1 MFPSGACLCSDVCG
15 SCVVRRTLGGWEIL
29 TSPFGPWAFA
39 SSQMYIEADGAG
51 LVFAG
56 PLLRGPG
63 LLWLQG
69 WARVPW
75 GSCPASPGLWAA
87 AAVANAC
94 PGGSW
99 SQDPPPR
106 SREQAPAGRGKGCE
120 SPSTELP
127 RRGWGVLRRGRGAWL
142 QAGPRW
148 AAEGQR
154 APHPWRQVEIQTPSP
169 VWAPGALPSPPH
181 EAGRACLRGVRVGQ
195 VPRTERRGV
204 NHFPAWPP
212 AALPPPKL
220 PGSPWHLSLDHQG
233 WRGPH

>member
-1 MFPSGACLCSDVCG
+1 MFPSRACLCSDVCG

-120 SPSTELP
+120 SLSTELP
-127 RRGWGVLRRGRGAWL
+127 RQGWGTLRGPGAWL

-148 AAEGQR
+148 AAEGQW
-154 APHPWRQVEIQTPSP
+154 APYPWRQIKMQMPSP
-169 VWAPGALPSPPH
+169 GWWVGCPGQSEGLIISPPGLLQPCH
-181 EAGRACLRGVRVGQ
+181 L
-195 VPRTERRGV
+195 PRHLV
-204 NHFPAWPP
+204 
-212 AALPPPKL
+212 L
-220 PGSPWHLSLDHQG
+220 PGTSP
-233 WRGPH
+233 

>member
-99 SQDPPPR
+99 SQDPPPH

-120 SPSTELP
+120 SLSNEIP
-127 RRGWGVLRRGRGAWL
+127 RRRWGHCGEGEERGSR
-142 QAGPRW
+142 QGPG
-148 AAEGQR
+148 GQR
-154 APHPWRQVEIQTPSP
+154 RASGPPIL
-169 VWAPGALPSPPH
+169 GARSKCRCPALDGGSG
-181 EAGRACLRGVRVGQ
+181 AQDRARG
-195 VPRTERRGV
+195 
-204 NHFPAWPP
+204 
-212 AALPPPKL
+212 
-220 PGSPWHLSLDHQG
+220 
-233 WRGPH
+233 